1 MTFNHFYNYNA
12 WHRQLS
18 CYHVDVFIKQHVN
31 VLLNSHTFCW
41 REKIMIYPSD
51 LTPEMET
58 FHQELEKR
66 IKAEQFEPLKNTIR
80 KELQGLYNLII
91 SEPEMPYYHN
101 STANNKLPVMEKL
114 TYLGHQLGAD
124 RLNSYFNDHRN
135 DLPSA
140 DRIPEIV
147 WYTLMSGR
155 FSFIEL
161 NQEVSNAM
169 KLTRDQQKELVPCIA
184 RICDNMHF
192 LIDSG
197 YYWFISTTIP
207 SLPDRIRNIDNLQ
220 DIPENLEN
228 RITGH
233 IKNILSLTGAPSED
247 DIKKIAAEIL
257 SFFNSNIEK
266 VIRDLMKAPE
276 SSREEPSSGEQ
287 RINEMFDTLAHSI
300 IWRFIEIKDRESSS
314 VSLKAN
320 HLQLLHGFY
329 TRLVHECMAI
339 SDITRNA
346 VCHTLE
352 EA

>member
-1 MTFNHFYNYNA
+1 
-12 WHRQLS
+12 
-18 CYHVDVFIKQHVN
+18 
-31 VLLNSHTFCW
+31 
-41 REKIMIYPSD
+41 MIYPSD

-197 YYWFISTTIP
+197 YYWLSQPP
-207 SLPDRIRNIDNLQ
+207 SLLFRI
-220 DIPENLEN
+220 E
-228 RITGH
+228 
-233 IKNILSLTGAPSED
+233 
-247 DIKKIAAEIL
+247 
-257 SFFNSNIEK
+257 
-266 VIRDLMKAPE
+266 
-276 SSREEPSSGEQ
+276 
-287 RINEMFDTLAHSI
+287 
-300 IWRFIEIKDRESSS
+300 
-314 VSLKAN
+314 
-320 HLQLLHGFY
+320 
-329 TRLVHECMAI
+329 
-339 SDITRNA
+339 
-346 VCHTLE
+346 
-352 EA
+352 